1 MKRLFL
7 YLLKKY
13 SKRENDRK
21 IIYEQLWDSI
31 INEYNEQNFY
41 GNIYNINIEFI
52 MFNPFIKKEVLF
64 KDNIS
69 LKMIKANLAESY
81 NKALI
86 YIEEENQNK

>member
-13 SKRENDRK
+13 SKRENGRK
-21 IIYEQLWDSI
+21 IIYEQLWDSVT
-31 INEYNEQNFY
+31 NEYNEQTSY

-64 KDNIS
+64 KDNVS

>member
-21 IIYEQLWDSI
+21 IIYEQLWDSV
-31 INEYNEQNFY
+31 INEYNEQTSY

-64 KDNIS
+64 KDNVS
-69 LKMIKANLAESY
+69 LKMIKANLAKSY

>member
-13 SKRENDRK
+13 SKRENGRK
-21 IIYEQLWDSI
+21 IIYEQLWDSV
-31 INEYNEQNFY
+31 INEYNEQTSY

-64 KDNIS
+64 KDNVS

-86 YIEEENQNK
+86 YIEEENQNI

>member
-13 SKRENDRK
+13 SKRENGRK
-21 IIYEQLWDSI
+21 IIYEQLWDSV
-31 INEYNEQNFY
+31 INEYNEQTSY

-64 KDNIS
+64 KDNVS